1 MQKRVV
7 DELESLDAALGQT
20 VSRAVKK
27 LPLDTAEPAR
37 AEESIAAKRRRRG
50 KPPPGQLATVGLVR
64 SDGVLR
70 WTYQRPPNRVGP
82 RRTRFRAARMV
93 GARPIVEFSFQ
104 EVPPN
109 EVIRKLQE
117 LDDSLTPN
125 QGLRRWQGGVLAPI
139 DQPAATARALL
150 VVHGTFSKGET
161 LFDELQSTPAGKAF
175 LAAAESQYKQVLA
188 FDHPTLAV
196 SPVLNALDLER
207 ALGGYKGD
215 VDIVCH
221 SRGGLVAAWWLRTGL
236 RNVKRVICVG
246 APLEGTSL
254 AAPARIK
261 QTLDYCA
268 NVANAIETAAKVAG
282 GFVPPIAPLL
292 GMTAGLMGVLG
303 GALSLGARTPLVD
316 AGVAIIPGLAA
327 QSRVENNQELLR
339 LQRDTWPSQP
349 EIYAIRSDFEPGDP
363 DAKWWEF
370 WRRWNRPLLKL
381 ADTAADRIFNEP
393 NDLVVDLK
401 TMVRAGTPL
410 PANQVYSFP
419 TNGRV
424 HHCNYFAQPE
434 TIDRFRKWLKL

>member
-139 DQPAATARALL
+139 DQPAATARSRSSSPTAR
-150 VVHGTFSKGET
+150 GTRARLAPSSSPRPPVGT
-161 LFDELQSTPAGKAF
+161 RRRRPSSRSSSRSSSPRAARSSRPTPA
-175 LAAAESQYKQVLA
+175 S
-188 FDHPTLAV
+188 T
-196 SPVLNALDLER
+196 
-207 ALGGYKGD
+207 
-215 VDIVCH
+215 
-221 SRGGLVAAWWLRTGL
+221 
-236 RNVKRVICVG
+236 
-246 APLEGTSL
+246 TS
-254 AAPARIK
+254 
-261 QTLDYCA
+261 C
-268 NVANAIETAAKVAG
+268 
-282 GFVPPIAPLL
+282 
-292 GMTAGLMGVLG
+292 
-303 GALSLGARTPLVD
+303 S
-316 AGVAIIPGLAA
+316 
-327 QSRVENNQELLR
+327 
-339 LQRDTWPSQP
+339 
-349 EIYAIRSDFEPGDP
+349 
-363 DAKWWEF
+363 
-370 WRRWNRPLLKL
+370 
-381 ADTAADRIFNEP
+381 
-393 NDLVVDLK
+393 
-401 TMVRAGTPL
+401 
-410 PANQVYSFP
+410 
-419 TNGRV
+419 
-424 HHCNYFAQPE
+424 
-434 TIDRFRKWLKL
+434 